1 MRMVRRGVAV
11 AVLACSI
18 VSVLMLTPLAGGQQ
32 ERVAAGC
39 ALSDLQ
45 PGQPLE
51 LNAVRARGLGKFV
64 AMEKEIFHC
73 TGSTGR
79 FEEVKDVETFVELVK
94 KRDGATVDRRVDVI
108 GCGKNLRTGVV
119 RCNAT
124 ELPLTAMPRPVEG
137 CSLIRGEYPFE
148 AIRQP
153 TDPVEM
159 ETLVLGGTAITVK
172 VEKEILQCPGG
183 LADVYLFAEVDEALV
198 KVRDR
203 SGSAT
208 RTLAPF
214 ARHFSGVICFKDLA
228 NATVARCR
236 VFEAA

>member
-1 MRMVRRGVAV
+1 
-11 AVLACSI
+11 
-18 VSVLMLTPLAGGQQ
+18 
-32 ERVAAGC
+32 
-39 ALSDLQ
+39 
-45 PGQPLE
+45 
-51 LNAVRARGLGKFV
+51 VRARGLGKFV

-183 LADVYLFAEVDEALV
+183 LADVYLFAEVDEALA